1 MFLIDKYDI
10 KYPWDVMCNHDI
22 YKRLLKLETLYSWNN
37 INDNSKDFDNL
48 PNLLIHGKE
57 GSGKKSLARLFLKR
71 VFNKE
76 IKLLDV
82 KYEINGYG
90 SNCVEVYIP
99 QSLYHIEIHPTN
111 SGLDKYLVQEVIKEY
126 ASKNV
131 LLFNN
136 TRSFKIIWIH
146 NIEELS
152 YYAQTALRCTME
164 RFSKTCKFILTSKQ
178 LSKIIEPLR
187 SRCLSIRIPL
197 PSDLDLIRVLMNISL
212 KENKFLEIDDYFN
225 IIKMSDNNLKLAIQ
239 YLEMKYYDIPIET
252 SWKIYLKKLIKIFN
266 KSLSNKI
273 SQDHINEIREIL
285 YKIFITNI
293 SGTNIIKE
301 LLNFILLNFKND
313 ELTYDI
319 INLCTNYEN
328 SLSKGKRTI
337 IHLEAFIFSVLNL
350 INKKFNNTNVM

>member
-1 MFLIDKYDI
+1 MFLIDKYNI
-10 KYPWDVMCNHDI
+10 NNPWDVMCNQDI
-22 YKRLLKLETLYSWNN
+22 YKRLLKLETLYSWDN

-57 GSGKKSLARLFLKR
+57 GSGKKSLAKLFLKR
-71 VFNKE
+71 VFNKN

-90 SNCVEVYIP
+90 SSSVEVLIP

-131 LLFNN
+131 LSFEN

-197 PSDLDLIRVLMNISL
+197 PSDLDLIRILMHISE
-212 KENKFLEIDDYFN
+212 KENNFLDIEDYHD
-225 IIKMSDNNLKLAIQ
+225 IIKKSDNNIKLAIQ

-252 SWKIYLKKLIKIFN
+252 SWKIYLKRLIKIFN
-266 KSLSNKI
+266 KCLSKQI
-273 SQDHINEIREIL
+273 CQEHIEEIRDIL

-293 SGTNIIKE
+293 NGTSIIKE
-301 LLNFILLNFKND
+301 LLNFILLNFKNND
-313 ELTYDI
+313 LTYDI

-350 INKKFNNTNVM
+350 INKKCNT